1 VTGSTADFR
10 AVDVVIRSLI
20 VVHRPRR
27 CAVLFLTVLFLL
39 GLVGFATRSPAD
51 ELGGF
56 SKRIKQAVD
65 PNFDGEPFADNTVVR
80 QMGDRYNDAFPQA
93 TSFQSNFSSDN
104 VGGILLRLR
113 SEGPVKPVQLQ
124 SASFRI
130 ENGGV
135 DKVLFRLTAE
145 NQQTEFRVPATIIP
159 AAALM
164 AADRRLVLLTLSVFS
179 NRGNV
184 HSHADMAAAH
194 PAIVKHQLA
203 YMAASLD
210 LSLQNVM
217 TGHGRNYLLCE
228 KPWKLSLKEF
238 SARDDLFKVR
248 CRIDRAET
256 TPPGITDDWRERLA
270 DKQREWF
277 TILNN
282 FATVHRLVR
291 AAIDRDLVGFPEND
305 FIKLLKE
312 LQPIY
317 AKHKLTKDQAAELQT
332 MLAH

>member
-1 VTGSTADFR
+1 M
-10 AVDVVIRSLI
+10 L
-20 VVHRPRR
+20 VVHRPTR
-27 CAVLFLTVLFLL
+27 CAVLLAL
-39 GLVGFATRSPAD
+39 GLVCFATRSPAD

-56 SKRIKQAVD
+56 SKRIKQAVN
-65 PNFDGEPFADNTVVR
+65 PNFDGDQFADNSIVR
-80 QMGDRYNDAFPQA
+80 QMSNHYADAFPQA
-93 TSFQSNFSSDN
+93 TSFQTNFSSDN

-113 SEGPVKPVQLQ
+113 AEGPVKPVQLK

-130 ENGGV
+130 EHGDV

-145 NQQTEFRVPATIIP
+145 NQQTEFRVPATIVP

-164 AADRRLVLLTLSVFS
+164 AADRRLVLLTLAVGF
-179 NRGNV
+179 NRGNL

-217 TGHGRNYLLCE
+217 TGHGRNYILCE

-238 SARDDLFKVR
+238 SERDDLFKVR

-256 TPPGITDDWRERLA
+256 TPPGMTDAWRESLA

-277 TILNN
+277 GILNN

-291 AAIDRDLVGFPEND
+291 AAIDRDLVGFPEQD

-317 AKHKLTKDQAAELQT
+317 EKHKLTKEQAAELRT

>member
-1 VTGSTADFR
+1 V
-10 AVDVVIRSLI
+10 
-20 VVHRPRR
+20 
-27 CAVLFLTVLFLL
+27 
-39 GLVGFATRSPAD
+39 GLVSLATRSPAD
-51 ELGGF
+51 ESGGF
-56 SKRIKQAVD
+56 AKRIKQTVN
-65 PNFDGEPFADNTVVR
+65 PNFDGEQFAANTIAR
-80 QMGDRYNDAFPQA
+80 QMSARYGDAFPQA
-93 TSFQSNFSSDN
+93 TSFQSSFSSDN

-113 SEGPVKPVQLQ
+113 PDGSIKPIELK

-130 ENGGV
+130 ENSDV
-135 DKVLFRLTAE
+135 DKVLFRLTAD
-145 NQQTEFRVPATIIP
+145 NQQTEFRIPATIIP

-164 AADRRLVLLTLSVFS
+164 AADRRLVLLTLSAFS

-194 PAIVKHQLA
+194 PAIAKHQLT

-217 TGHGRNYLLCE
+217 TGHGHNYILCE
-228 KPWKLSLKEF
+228 KPWKLALKEF
-238 SARDDLFKVR
+238 SERDDLFKVR
-248 CRIDRAET
+248 CRIGRAET
-256 TPPGITDDWRERLA
+256 TPPGMTDAWRESLA

-277 TILNN
+277 GVLNN

-305 FIKLLKE
+305 FIRLLKE

-317 AKHKLTKDQAAELQT
+317 EKHKLTKDQLADLKT

>member
-1 VTGSTADFR
+1 M
-10 AVDVVIRSLI
+10 
-20 VVHRPRR
+20 VHRSTR
-27 CAVLFLTVLFLL
+27 CAVLLAV
-39 GLVGFATRSPAD
+39 GLVCFATRSPAD

-56 SKRIKQAVD
+56 SKRIKQAVN
-65 PNFDGEPFADNTVVR
+65 PNFDGDQFADNTIVR
-80 QMGDRYNDAFPQA
+80 QMSNHYADAFPQA
-93 TSFQSNFSSDN
+93 TSFQTNFSSDN

-113 SEGPVKPVQLQ
+113 SDGPVKPVQLT

-130 ENGGV
+130 ENGDV
-135 DKVLFRLTAE
+135 DKVVFRLTAE
-145 NQQTEFRVPATIIP
+145 NQQTEFRVPATIVP

-164 AADRRLVLLTLSVFS
+164 AADRRLVVLTLSAFS
-179 NRGNV
+179 NSGNV

-217 TGHGRNYLLCE
+217 TGHGHNYILCE

-238 SARDDLFKVR
+238 SERDDLFKVR
-248 CRIDRAET
+248 CRVGRAET
-256 TPPGITDDWRERLA
+256 TPPGMTEAWRDSLA

-277 TILNN
+277 GVLNN

-291 AAIDRDLVGFPEND
+291 SAIDHDLVGFPEND
-305 FIKLLKE
+305 FIKLLKQ

-317 AKHKLTKDQAAELQT
+317 EKHKLTKDQAAELQT
-332 MLAH
+332 LLAH

>member
-1 VTGSTADFR
+1 MVY
-10 AVDVVIRSLI
+10 
-20 VVHRPRR
+20 RPTR
-27 CAVLFLTVLFLL
+27 CAVLLAA
-39 GLVGFATRSPAD
+39 GLVCFATTSPAD
-51 ELGGF
+51 DAGGF
-56 SKRIKQAVD
+56 SKRIKQAVN
-65 PNFDGEPFADNTVVR
+65 PNFDGEQFADSTILR
-80 QMGDRYNDAFPQA
+80 QMGSRYGDAFPQA
-93 TSFQSNFSSDN
+93 TSFQSNFTSDN

-113 SEGPVKPVQLQ
+113 PEGTIKPIALK

-130 ENGGV
+130 EQGDV
-135 DKVLFRLTAE
+135 ERVLFKLTAE

-164 AADRRLVLLTLSVFS
+164 AADRRLVLLTLSAFS

-194 PAIVKHQLA
+194 PAIIKHQLV

-217 TGHGRNYLLCE
+217 SGHGHNYILSE

-248 CRIDRAET
+248 CRIGKAET
-256 TPPGITDDWRERLA
+256 TPPGMTDAWRDSLA

-277 TILNN
+277 GVLNN

-291 AAIDRDLVGFPEND
+291 AAIDHDLVGFPEDD

-317 AKHKLTKDQAAELQT
+317 EKHKLTKDQVADLKT

>member
-1 VTGSTADFR
+1 M
-10 AVDVVIRSLI
+10 I
-20 VVHRPRR
+20 HRPTR
-27 CAVLFLTVLFLL
+27 CAVFIAL
-39 GLVGFATRSPAD
+39 GLACFAARSPAD

-65 PNFDGEPFADNTVVR
+65 PNFDGDQFADNTVVR
-80 QMGDRYNDAFPQA
+80 QMASRYGDAFPQA
-93 TSFQSNFSSDN
+93 TSFQTNFSSDN

-113 SEGPVKPVQLQ
+113 AEGPVKPLQLK

-130 ENGGV
+130 ENGEV

-145 NQQTEFRVPATIIP
+145 DQQTEFRVPATIVP

-164 AADRRLVLLTLSVFS
+164 AADRRLVLLTLSVWS
-179 NRGNV
+179 NRPNV
-184 HSHADMAAAH
+184 RSHADLAAAH
-194 PAIVKHQLA
+194 PAIVKHQLV

-217 TGHGRNYLLCE
+217 NGHGRNYILCE
-228 KPWKLSLKEF
+228 KPWKLSLK
-238 SARDDLFKVR
+238 SYTDRDDLFTVR
-248 CRIDRAET
+248 CRVGRAET
-256 TPPGITDDWRERLA
+256 TPPGITDAWRESLA
-270 DKQREWF
+270 EKQREWF
-277 TILNN
+277 GILNN
-282 FATVHRLVR
+282 FAAVHRLVR
-291 AAIDRDLVGFPEND
+291 AAIDRDLVGFPEKD

-317 AKHKLTKDQAAELQT
+317 EKHKLTKEQVADLQT